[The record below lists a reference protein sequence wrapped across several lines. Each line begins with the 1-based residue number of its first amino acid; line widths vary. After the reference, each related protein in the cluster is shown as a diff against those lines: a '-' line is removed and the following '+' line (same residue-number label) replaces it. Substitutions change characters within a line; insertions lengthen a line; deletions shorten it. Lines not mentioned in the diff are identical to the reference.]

1 MNPMAERMT
10 AYKIFRTILGPI
22 YKFWYRPKI
31 IGAENI
37 PKEGSILVVG
47 NHVHIMD
54 QCNIV
59 IATKRCLRYMAKKE
73 YFDNKKV
80 AWFFRSCGCIP
91 VDRSKKDEEA
101 TASAIE
107 VLKNHQA
114 LGLFPEG
121 TRNALKEERA
131 KEIYDKYE
139 MEEDFK
145 SFYKR
150 VKKNKTSFVNYTE
163 ELLEKEIITKE
174 EFLDNLSDLDLLLR
188 DLISFHKI
196 TEDDYYEH
204 VLLPFKFGA
213 VSMAQKTNSYLV
225 PYAIT
230 GTYGFRKKGLL
241 IRIGKPFLVGDDLA
255 AANEKL
261 FYAIKTL
268 YKENEKNSGK

>member
-1 MNPMAERMT
+1 MAERMA

-31 IGAENI
+31 IGRENI

-107 VLKNHQA
+107 VLQNHQA

-131 KEIYDKYE
+131 QEIYDKYE

-150 VKKNKTSFVNYTE
+150 VKKNKTSFVNYAE